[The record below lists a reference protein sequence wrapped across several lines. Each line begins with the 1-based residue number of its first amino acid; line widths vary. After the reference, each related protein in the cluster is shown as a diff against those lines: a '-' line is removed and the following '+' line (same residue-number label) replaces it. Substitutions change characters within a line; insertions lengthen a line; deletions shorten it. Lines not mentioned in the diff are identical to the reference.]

1 MGKHSNVLFTVHRNT
16 EEQTDEECLIDSSIL
31 SAKILHDSKVVECS
45 SNTLS
50 FVETIT
56 IENEL
61 DVRQSSLDLLD
72 EFELEVNK

>member
-1 MGKHSNVLFTVHRNT
+1 LGKYSNILFTVHRNT
-16 EEQTDEECLIDSSIL
+16 EDTDEECLVDSSIL
-31 SAKILHDSKVVECS
+31 TAEILHESNVVECT
-45 SNTLS
+45 SNALS

-61 DVRQSSLDLLD
+61 DVPQSSLDLLD

>member
-1 MGKHSNVLFTVHRNT
+1 MGKHSNILFTVHRNT
-16 EEQTDEECLIDSSIL
+16 EEQTDEECLIDSSIM
-31 SAKILHDSKVVECS
+31 SAEILHASEVVECN

-61 DVRQSSLDLLD
+61 DVPQ
-72 EFELEVNK
+72 